1 MVKMKTSSK
10 ETNPKVI
17 KKINKY
23 LRKIGHEIITSIFL
37 EEYNGRNIYVCF
49 NFVKKLSVFKV
60 TAFDLNFIDLK
71 HMEDYISIQTVNRII
86 ASSIVSCLKKVS
98 CPNKNYNNP
107 DIIGDCVHITLKK
120 EKENLSYSFSRFLP
134 EELKSLAEPMTL
146 IFSNLPRST
155 DPYLNEIF
163 AILDQTEDY
172 YTYINPIKLN
182 VKKTN
187 IKKMVSKEVY
197 EISNLLSE
205 NNHILSLEKINNRYI
220 SLVNTNSNEIYLVS
234 IEQIDEEYSKVSCNC
249 EKIGMC
255 PHICATILAI
265 QQKKFKN
272 FLKIKYIGQD
282 LPLLDQISLNRI
294 YLYCG
299 RSSNKALLSDL
310 TGKPILRNLTE
321 KGKLLYEVYE
331 DDEERTLTKEFERIK
346 KRSMK
351 K

>member
-1 MVKMKTSSK
+1 MKTNSE
-10 ETNPKVI
+10 ETNQKII

-23 LRKIGHEIITSIFL
+23 LQKIGHEIIASIFL
-37 EEYNGRNIYVCF
+37 EEYNGKNIYVCF

-86 ASSIVSCLKKVS
+86 ASSIVSCLKKIS
-98 CPNKNYNNP
+98 SPSKTYYNP

-134 EELKSLAEPMTL
+134 EELKSLAEPITL

-163 AILDQTEDY
+163 AILDHTEDY

-182 VKKTN
+182 AEKTN

-197 EISNLLSE
+197 EISNLLCE
-205 NNHILSLEKINNRYI
+205 NNRILSLEKINNRYI
-220 SLVNTNSNEIYLVS
+220 SLVNDNANEIFLVS
-234 IEQIDEEYSKVSCNC
+234 INQIDEEFAQVSCNC
-249 EKIGMC
+249 ENIGMC
-255 PHICATILAI
+255 HHICATILSI
-265 QQKKFKN
+265 QQNKFKN
-272 FLKIKYIGQD
+272 FLKIKYIGRD
-282 LPLLDQISLNRI
+282 SSLLEQISLNRI

-299 RSSNKALLSDL
+299 RSANKALLSDL
-310 TGKPILRNLTE
+310 NGKPILRNLVE
-321 KGKLLYEVYE
+321 NGKLLYEVYE
-331 DDEERTLTKEFERIK
+331 DDEQGTLTKEFEKMQKRSIK
-346 KRSMK
+346 K
-351 K
+351 